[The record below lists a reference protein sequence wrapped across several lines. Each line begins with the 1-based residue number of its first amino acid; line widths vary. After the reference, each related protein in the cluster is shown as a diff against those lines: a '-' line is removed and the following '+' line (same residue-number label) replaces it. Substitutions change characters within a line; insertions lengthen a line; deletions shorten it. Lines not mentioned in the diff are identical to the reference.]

1 MILLIYMKIHQKLY
15 NTMSFTLV
23 PIYFTFQ
30 QLIRCFGCPFN
41 PHQLR
46 FKFSNRSLTKLLDK
60 MNKIMFSLKS
70 SIRSLAITQIYNT
83 THPPPAL
90 RCHAPLI
97 TSLPL
102 GTNVWHFNHCFYLQ
116 IIQNIKYHL
125 FVQNQV
131 LSCSNRFNDVEI
143 PSGISDTSTLGC
155 LQQTLYKHNT

>member
-23 PIYFTFQ
+23 PIYLTFQ

-46 FKFSNRSLTKLLDK
+46 FKFSNRSPTKLLD
-60 MNKIMFSLKS
+60 NH
-70 SIRSLAITQIYNT
+70 SLAITQIYNT
-83 THPPPAL
+83 THPPAL

-155 LQQTLYKHNT
+155 LQQTLYKHT